1 MSFQEKSVWI
11 SLPVDIG
18 LVLGYLVWL
27 QLQLQTQS
35 AETLDYKWVLI
46 GFIAAGVVLNITLQI
61 VLASILHKQ
70 AKLEDVRDREIKSK
84 SNSITL
90 FMLGV
95 PFFLAIGLAMV
106 EASYFN
112 IVHVLYFGGGLAGLV
127 NSVTRL
133 YFYRRGI

>member
-11 SLPVDIG
+11 SLPVDLG
-18 LVLGYLVWL
+18 LVLGYVVWL

-106 EASYFN
+106 EASYFS

>member
-90 FMLGV
+90 FMLAV

-127 NSVTRL
+127 NSVSRL
-133 YFYRRGI
+133 FFYRRGI

>member
-11 SLPVDIG
+11 SLPVDLG

-70 AKLEDVRDREIKSK
+70 AKLEDVRDREIRSK

-90 FMLGV
+90 FMLAV
-95 PFFLAIGLAMV
+95 PFFIAIGLAMV

-112 IVHVLYFGGGLAGLV
+112 IVHVLYFGGALAGLV

-133 YFYRRGI
+133 FFYRRGI

>member
-35 AETLDYKWVLI
+35 AQTLDYKWVLI

-90 FMLGV
+90 FMLAV

-127 NSVTRL
+127 NSVSRL
-133 YFYRRGI
+133 FFYRRGI

>member
-11 SLPVDIG
+11 SLPVDLG

-84 SNSITL
+84 SNSVTL

>member
-11 SLPVDIG
+11 SLPVDLG
-18 LVLGYLVWL
+18 LVLGYVVWL

-46 GFIAAGVVLNITLQI
+46 GFMAAGVVLNITLQI

-70 AKLEDVRDREIKSK
+70 AKLEDVRDREIRSK

-106 EASYFN
+106 EASYFS

>member
-11 SLPVDIG
+11 SLPVDLG

-127 NSVTRL
+127 NSVSRL
-133 YFYRRGI
+133 FFYRRGI

>member
-90 FMLGV
+90 FMLAV

-133 YFYRRGI
+133 FSYRRGI

>member
-46 GFIAAGVVLNITLQI
+46 WFIAAGVVLNITLQI

-90 FMLGV
+90 FMLAV

>member
-18 LVLGYLVWL
+18 LVFGYLVWL
-27 QLQLQTQS
+27 QLQLQNQS

-112 IVHVLYFGGGLAGLV
+112 IVHVLYFGGALAGLV

>member
-11 SLPVDIG
+11 SLPVDLG
-18 LVLGYLVWL
+18 LVLGYVVWL

-46 GFIAAGVVLNITLQI
+46 GFMAAGVVLNITLQI

-70 AKLEDVRDREIKSK
+70 AKLEDVRDREIRSK

-112 IVHVLYFGGGLAGLV
+112 IVHVLYFGGALAGLV

-133 YFYRRGI
+133 FFYRRGI

>member
-35 AETLDYKWVLI
+35 AEDLDYKWVLI

-84 SNSITL
+84 SNSVTL

-112 IVHVLYFGGGLAGLV
+112 IVHVLYFGGALAGLV

-133 YFYRRGI
+133 FFYRRGI

>member
-11 SLPVDIG
+11 SLPVD
-18 LVLGYLVWL
+18 LWLLLGYVVWL

-70 AKLEDVRDREIKSK
+70 AKLEDVRDREIRSK

-90 FMLGV
+90 FMLAV
-95 PFFLAIGLAMV
+95 PFFIAIGLAMV

-112 IVHVLYFGGGLAGLV
+112 IVHVLYFGGALAGLV

-133 YFYRRGI
+133 FFYRRGI

>member
-84 SNSITL
+84 SNSVTL

-112 IVHVLYFGGGLAGLV
+112 IVHVLYFGGALAGLV

-133 YFYRRGI
+133 FFYRRGI

>member
-11 SLPVDIG
+11 SLPVDLG
-18 LVLGYLVWL
+18 LLLGYVVWL

>member
-11 SLPVDIG
+11 SLPVDLG
-18 LVLGYLVWL
+18 LVLGYVVWL

>member
-11 SLPVDIG
+11 SLPVDLG

>member
-35 AETLDYKWVLI
+35 AEDLDYKWVLI
-46 GFIAAGVVLNITLQI
+46 GFIAVGVVLNITLQI

-84 SNSITL
+84 SNSVTL

-112 IVHVLYFGGGLAGLV
+112 IVHVLYFGGALAGLV

-133 YFYRRGI
+133 FFYRRGI

>member
-11 SLPVDIG
+11 SLPVDLG
-18 LVLGYLVWL
+18 LVLGYVVWL

-70 AKLEDVRDREIKSK
+70 AKLEDVRDREIRSK

-106 EASYFN
+106 EASYFS